1 MKIHCFISG
10 LKSATMDLDKKLPF
24 LVKTYPDGK
33 IEKTSYSE
41 IPCIKGTNIVKDVK
55 LIKVFDSS
63 RM

>member
-1 MKIHCFISG
+1 MKIHCFVSG
-10 LKSATMDLDKKLPF
+10 LKSATMDLDKKLPL
-24 LVKTYPDGK
+24 LVKTYLDGK
-33 IEKTSYSE
+33 IEKTSYDE